1 MSDEST
7 SIESTSQ
14 FEDSPAGLQR
24 LWNAELSAAQ
34 KAVDSWHRRADDIVK
49 KFRANPGRNKDSF
62 NVNLFTANVQ
72 TLRALLYGNV
82 PQVNVTRRF
91 EDQNDDPARVASE
104 MLERLLNTDIQ
115 ATGDSYAEALTY
127 ALDDRLLAGLGNAR
141 IRYEVQIEGG
151 EEGEGGE
158 GGGESDSEHSM
169 SMPGMEVEV
178 EVEYGGE
185 RKVPGSE
192 QAVVDYVHWKDFLW
206 SPSRTWGEVR
216 WVAYRAY
223 MTKDQVTAR
232 FGEEVAGEV
241 SYVTASENKV
251 SEQDQLGKDPW
262 QRAEVWEVW
271 CKEKKTVYW
280 YSKGAGAILDNK
292 EDPLELEGFFPSPM
306 PLIANATTS
315 GFIPQPE
322 YIIAQDLYVEV
333 DLLSRRI
340 ALLTKAVKAVGVYDA
355 GAEGVKRMMNEGVE
369 NDLIPVDSWAA
380 LAEKGGLQGVIDW
393 LPLADIVSALDKLR
407 DVRQETIEILYQVT
421 GMSDIMR
428 GAAQAGQ
435 AATATEQSIK
445 AKFASVR
452 VASLQNSF
460 ARFAAD
466 LQRLKAEVI
475 VKHFDDQ
482 TIVERS
488 NMTRSMDADMIPAA
502 LQVLHD
508 RFAEYRVEVESDQVS
523 LTDYTQMKQER
534 TEYLQAIGG
543 YLQSIQPLVQLDPSV
558 MPMALSILQWGLV
571 GFKGARTIEGIMDK
585 TIQQITQ
592 SVEQELA
599 QKAQQGPEQ
608 DPAVAVEQA
617 KSQSQMQLLQAKT
630 QASLQTM
637 QAKQQA
643 MMMEMQAKAQADMQK
658 MMTEHQ
664 NDMKKLEAELA
675 TDLEREQQ
683 QSEMNVLEEN
693 AKADARIRE
702 KVSVAQ
708 LVPPTR
714 GVK

>member
-1 MSDEST
+1 MSDDRQT

-14 FEDSPAGLQR
+14 FAKTPAGVQQ
-24 LWNAELSAAQ
+24 LWSAEITAAQ
-34 KAVDSWHRRADDIVK
+34 KTVDSWHRKAEQIVK
-49 KFRANPGRNKDSF
+49 KFRCQRGKSSGNFD
-62 NVNLFTANVQ
+62 VNLFTSNVQ

-91 EDQNDDPARVASE
+91 EDQNDDAARVASE

-141 IRYEVQIEGG
+141 IRYEVEFEGG
-151 EEGEGGE
+151 EE
-158 GGGESDSEHSM
+158 SEVEQSL

-178 EVEYGGE
+178 EAQYGGE
-185 RKVPGSE
+185 RKVPHSE

-206 SPSRTWGEVR
+206 SPARTWGEVR

-223 MTKDQVTAR
+223 MTKDQVTER
-232 FGEEVAGEV
+232 FGEDVADEV
-241 SYVTASENKV
+241 SYVTQNETRSGDM
-251 SEQDQLGKDPW
+251 DQMNDDPW

-271 CKEKKTVYW
+271 CRETKNVYW
-280 YSKGAGAILDNK
+280 YCKGAGAILDEK
-292 EDPLELEGFFPSPM
+292 EDPLELDGFFPSPM

-322 YIIAQDLYVEV
+322 YIIAQDLYMEV
-333 DLLSRRI
+333 DLLSKRI

-355 GAEGVKRMMNEGVE
+355 SSEGVKRMMNEGVE
-369 NDLIPVDSWAA
+369 NELIPVDSWAA
-380 LAEKGGLQGVIDW
+380 LAEKGGLQGVVDW
-393 LPLADIVSALDKLR
+393 MPLADIVAALDKLR
-407 DVRQETIEILYQVT
+407 DVRKETIEILYQVT

-428 GAAQAGQ
+428 GAASTAQ

-475 VKHFDDQ
+475 IKHFDDQ
-482 TIVERS
+482 TIIERS
-488 NMTRSMDADMIPAA
+488 NMSRSLDAELIPAA
-502 LQVLHD
+502 LEVLHD
-508 RFAEYRVEVESDQVS
+508 RFGEYRVEVESDQVS

-571 GFKGARTIEGIMDK
+571 GYKGARSVEGIMDK

-592 SVEQELA
+592 SVEKELA
-599 QKAQQGPEQ
+599 QKEQQQPQQ

-617 KSQSQMQLLQAKT
+617 KAQSQMQLLQAKT
-630 QASLQTM
+630 QASMQTM

-643 MMMEMQAKAQADMQK
+643 VMMEMQAKAQADMQK

-708 LVPPTR
+708 LVPQTR